1 MSEPSTPLMRQYS
14 AIKKEHPNALLFFR
28 LGDFYELFFDDAILA
43 ARELQITLTSRNKEK
58 GVNIPMCGVPYH
70 AAEGYIAKLIRRGFK
85 VAVCEQVEDPRLA
98 TKLVRREV
106 TRVVTPGTAADS
118 SLNAEENNFLAAVA
132 TVGDRVGFAALDLS
146 TGEFRATEFAGE
158 SAGRRIQEELEQLRP
173 KEMLYGSS
181 APLLEH
187 ASSTQLGSFATL
199 NGRDTP
205 HSTGTAPV
213 ARISGFGWA
222 ETPLDDWIF
231 APDHA
236 IPLVENHFGVLSLE
250 GFGLAGKQAAA
261 SAAGAILYYIRS
273 TQRGTLDHVDRI
285 GFYERQNCLVLDAV
299 TVRNLELIEPLFA
312 GTDAGVTLIRCL
324 DATITP
330 MGKRLLRMWML
341 RPSLDR
347 TEIEARLDAVDVQV
361 KDIVGREELRRSLDG
376 ILDLERL
383 LSRVTLETANPR
395 DVLALG
401 ASLGKLP
408 KVRGVLAG
416 LLAPRLAMLHAAI
429 DELGDLRGK
438 IESMLAP
445 EPPLTLNDG
454 GVIAAGIDKD
464 LDELR
469 DLSHNSK
476 QYLAQVETR
485 ERERTGIGSLKVKFN
500 SIFGYYIEISKA
512 NLHHAP
518 TDYERKQTLVN
529 AERFTTPE
537 LKEYESKILD
547 AQEKIVEIERRLFA
561 ELRSAIAA
569 EAKRIRQTALAL
581 AEVDVLGSLA
591 HIAAL
596 RNYCRPKFEAD
607 NSDQTADLEIV
618 EGRHPVIE
626 LQEMTIG
633 NDRFVPNDLFLNS
646 KTHNIVVLT
655 GPNMGGKSTYLRQA
669 ALIVIMAQMG
679 SFVPARSVRMGIVD
693 RVFTRIGASDNV
705 ARGRSTFMVEMTET
719 AAILHTATPR
729 SLILLDE
736 VGRGTSTYD
745 GLAIAWAA
753 VEYLH
758 ARVRAKTLFATHY
771 FELTE
776 LAEQLSGV
784 KNYHVSVKETG
795 GSVVFLRRVEPG
807 AADRSYGIE
816 VAKLAGLPNEVVVR
830 AREVLAEHESS
841 EHRLSG
847 HLTPGSA
854 PERPAQLT
862 IFTPLSQPVLEKLR
876 EADLD
881 RMTPLEALNL
891 LAELKKADWQKRW
904 QRRTQLIHASG
915 QLLIVG
921 FDGTEMSPRLAS
933 LLAKIA
939 PAGVI
944 LFARNIKGVE
954 QTHTLLRE
962 CQKCVA
968 MPLFT
973 CVDLEG
979 GTVDRFRNVLG
990 TAPSPAE
997 VFATGSRAL
1006 YRKHGRVIG
1015 ENCRALGFN
1024 VDFAPVLDLAFAA
1037 SRSVMSSRA
1046 VSDDPK
1052 QVVVYARE
1060 FLQGLRDAGVLG
1072 CGKHFP
1078 WAG

>member
-1 MSEPSTPLMRQYS
+1 MSELSTPLMRQYA

-58 GVNIPMCGVPYH
+58 GVDIPMCGVPYH

-98 TKLVRREV
+98 KKLVRREV

-132 TVGDRVGFAALDLS
+132 TTADRVGFAALDLS
-146 TGEFRATEFAGE
+146 TGEFRATEFVGE
-158 SAGRRIQEELEQLRP
+158 PAARRIQEELEQLRP
-173 KEMLYGSS
+173 KELLYGSS
-181 APLLEH
+181 APLFETRT
-187 ASSTQLGSFATL
+187 AG
-199 NGRDTP
+199 
-205 HSTGTAPV
+205 GTAGSTVGAAGPTA
-213 ARISGFGWA
+213 ARSSGGWT

-236 IPLVENHFGVLSLE
+236 IPLLENHFGVLSLE
-250 GFGLAGKQAAA
+250 GFGLAGKPAAA

-273 TQRGTLDHVDRI
+273 TQRGTLDHIDRI
-285 GFYERQNCLVLDAV
+285 GFYERQKCLVLDTV

-312 GTDAGVTLIRCL
+312 GTDAGVTLFRCL
-324 DATITP
+324 DTTVTP
-330 MGKRLLRMWML
+330 MGKRLLRAWML
-341 RPSLDR
+341 RPSIGR
-347 TEIEARLDAVDVQV
+347 AEIDGRLDSVDALV
-361 KDIVGREELRRSLDG
+361 KDIVNREELRRTLDG

-395 DVLALG
+395 DVLALA
-401 ASLGKLP
+401 ASLARIP
-408 KVRGVLAG
+408 KVRGALAG
-416 LLAPRLAMLHAAI
+416 LHATRVGALHGLL
-429 DELGDLRGK
+429 DELADLRER
-438 IESMLAP
+438 IDRTLVP
-445 EPPLTLNDG
+445 EPPLTLSDG
-454 GVIAAGIDKD
+454 GVIASGMDKD

-469 DLSHNSK
+469 DLSRNSK
-476 QYLAQVETR
+476 QYLAQVEVR

-518 TDYERKQTLVN
+518 NDYERKQTLVN

-547 AQEKIVEIERRLFA
+547 AEEKIVEIERRLFA

-581 AEVDVLGSLA
+581 AEVDVLACLA
-591 HIAAL
+591 HVAAL
-596 RNYCRPKFEAD
+596 RNYCRPKFEE
-607 NSDQTADLEIV
+607 NSKDLDDLEIV

-626 LQEMTIG
+626 QQEISSG

-646 KTHNIVVLT
+646 STHNITVLT

-679 SFVPARSVRMGIVD
+679 SFVPARSARLGIVD
-693 RVFTRIGASDNV
+693 RVFTRIGASDNL

-719 AAILHTATPR
+719 AAILHTATAR

-753 VEYLH
+753 IEYLH
-758 ARVRAKTLFATHY
+758 SHVHAKTLFATHY

-784 KNYHVSVKETG
+784 KNYHVSVKEAG
-795 GSVVFLRRVEPG
+795 GSVVFLRKVEPG

-816 VAKLAGLPNEVVVR
+816 VAKLAGLPHEVVVR
-830 AREVLAEHESS
+830 AREVLAEHESA
-841 EHRLSG
+841 ERRLTG
-847 HLTPGSA
+847 QLTPGA
-854 PERPAQLT
+854 EPERPAQLT

-876 EADLD
+876 EVDLN
-881 RMTPLEALNL
+881 RLTPLEALNL
-891 LAELKKADWQKRW
+891 LAELKKE
-904 QRRTQLIHASG
+904 I
-915 QLLIVG
+915 
-921 FDGTEMSPRLAS
+921 
-933 LLAKIA
+933 
-939 PAGVI
+939 
-944 LFARNIKGVE
+944 
-954 QTHTLLRE
+954 
-962 CQKCVA
+962 
-968 MPLFT
+968 
-973 CVDLEG
+973 
-979 GTVDRFRNVLG
+979 
-990 TAPSPAE
+990 
-997 VFATGSRAL
+997 
-1006 YRKHGRVIG
+1006 
-1015 ENCRALGFN
+1015 
-1024 VDFAPVLDLAFAA
+1024 
-1037 SRSVMSSRA
+1037 
-1046 VSDDPK
+1046 
-1052 QVVVYARE
+1052 
-1060 FLQGLRDAGVLG
+1060 
-1072 CGKHFP
+1072 
-1078 WAG
+1078 